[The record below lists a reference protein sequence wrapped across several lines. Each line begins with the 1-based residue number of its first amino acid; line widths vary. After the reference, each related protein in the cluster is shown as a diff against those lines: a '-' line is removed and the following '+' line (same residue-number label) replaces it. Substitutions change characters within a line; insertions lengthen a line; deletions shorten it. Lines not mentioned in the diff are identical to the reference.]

1 MLLKEDR
8 AASRAPES
16 RAIRKDE
23 RSTTMALRDL
33 VPWKDGSRNVSLQSN
48 ETGNPFLAL
57 HREMNRMF
65 DAAFRSFDIGSFGS
79 SATMGWPSIEL
90 NETEKEVNIAAELP
104 GLNQNDVAIELS
116 DGLLTI
122 RGEKKSEAE
131 DKERRFSER
140 YYGRFE
146 RRIPVDDVDQDKVA
160 ASFKDGVLTVT
171 LPKLPSAQRKVKRI
185 AINGK

>member
-1 MLLKEDR
+1 
-8 AASRAPES
+8 
-16 RAIRKDE
+16 
-23 RSTTMALRDL
+23 MALRDL
-33 VPWKDGSRNVSLQSN
+33 VPWKDGSRNVTLQGN

-65 DAAFRSFDIGSFGS
+65 DEALRSFDIGSFGS
-79 SATMGWPSIEL
+79 SATMGWPSVEL
-90 NETEKEVNIAAELP
+90 NETEKEVKIVAELP

-122 RGEKKSEAE
+122 SGEKKSESE